1 MKRECFMK
9 QISFLR
15 SKDPSHG
22 EAPASLQDSRAT
34 TPALRL
40 QGHLSPDVRL
50 RARGTEPS
58 QVLAQQ
64 PLQLQATP
72 PTHLGKG
79 ARDASHGEGLL
90 PPTWETGEGTAAAM
104 AGGHQGKSRSSS
116 GLPLHQQLCSPERE
130 PCGSAR
136 AGMWIVNSS
145 FQHRLR
151 CKVQGSQLQGWP
163 LCQSVS
169 PRLPQLQSWPGF
181 PCRGARQCLNQDSR
195 LWNSLSFLASGK
207 ATSQGLFCR
216 RKRPSIKC
224 L

>member
-1 MKRECFMK
+1 MPGETLKSCHRNMK

-104 AGGHQGKSRSSS
+104 AGGHQGRAAPHLSCLCTNNSVAQRESPVAQPGRVC
-116 GLPLHQQLCSPERE
+116 GL
-130 PCGSAR
+130 
-136 AGMWIVNSS
+136 
-145 FQHRLR
+145 
-151 CKVQGSQLQGWP
+151 
-163 LCQSVS
+163 
-169 PRLPQLQSWPGF
+169 
-181 PCRGARQCLNQDSR
+181 
-195 LWNSLSFLASGK
+195 
-207 ATSQGLFCR
+207 
-216 RKRPSIKC
+216 
-224 L
+224 